1 MNDIGRAS
9 LRAPCVGGADMMS
22 GYRTRFEGLGWNIT
36 CTIFRVL
43 EGVYT
48 AIERS
53 HELVVELKL
62 WYLLDTIQILVDLV
76 AATMQFA

>member
-1 MNDIGRAS
+1 MAKYETVRCD
-9 LRAPCVGGADMMS
+9 CVGGADMMS

-48 AIERS
+48 AIKHS
-53 HELVVELKL
+53 HELVFKPKL